1 VRSVPAS
8 PSSVEFALS
17 SFKKKKNWLSLVV
30 QLGFFRFM
38 KKKSGLNYSHANNC
52 SKKSYKILPQISNFT
67 STKKESYKQ
76 RQKKL
81 EN

>member
-8 PSSVEFALS
+8 PPSVEFALS

-67 STKKESYKQ
+67 STRKKAINKD
-76 RQKKL
+76 KKL